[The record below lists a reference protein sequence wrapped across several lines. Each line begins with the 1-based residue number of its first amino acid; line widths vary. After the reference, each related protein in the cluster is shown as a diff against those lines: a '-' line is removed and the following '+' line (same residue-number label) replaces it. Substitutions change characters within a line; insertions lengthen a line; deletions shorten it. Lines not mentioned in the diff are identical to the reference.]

1 MSLYDYILPFSWD
14 RSFYTAL
21 DFALFSETGRGHSMH
36 IIMIFIRGET
46 GDFLRTRK
54 VAFQLSLL
62 KTIQVLVRMY
72 SH

>member
-14 RSFYTAL
+14 RSFYTAH

-36 IIMIFIRGET
+36 IIIIFIRGET

-54 VAFQLSLL
+54 VAFQ
-62 KTIQVLVRMY
+62 
-72 SH
+72 